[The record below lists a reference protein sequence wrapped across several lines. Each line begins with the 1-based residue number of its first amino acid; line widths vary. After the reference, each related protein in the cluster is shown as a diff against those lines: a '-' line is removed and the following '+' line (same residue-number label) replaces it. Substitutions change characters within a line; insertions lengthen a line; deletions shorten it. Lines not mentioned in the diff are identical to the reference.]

1 MIDIA
6 KQAIR
11 FFVLVILQ
19 ALVLNQLEIG
29 FSIQFM
35 VTPIFFMLLPFQ
47 TSTIVMML
55 LGFVMGFMI
64 DSISNTFGLH
74 ASSLVFIAFIRPI
87 IFKSFAPR
95 EGYDVVKM
103 PSIYDM
109 GTNWFV
115 SVFGL
120 ILFLHHLWFFTFEI
134 FKFSDTLFILRKAL
148 VSLPFSFLIS
158 LLLQA
163 LFVSTSKNK

>member
-1 MIDIA
+1 MIDIV

-35 VTPIFFMLLPFQ
+35 VTPIFLMLLPFE
-47 TSTIVMML
+47 TSTILLMV
-55 LGFVMGFMI
+55 LGFVMGFLI

-74 ASSLVFIAFIRPI
+74 ASSLVFVAFIRPF

-95 EGYDVVKM
+95 EGYDVLKT

-109 GTNWFV
+109 GTNDYTFHD
-115 SVFGL
+115 
-120 ILFLHHLWFFTFEI
+120 IPNDQPFLH
-134 FKFSDTLFILRKAL
+134 FKIKDINDIENEKEEL
-148 VSLPFSFLIS
+148 VNPG
-158 LLLQA
+158 
-163 LFVSTSKNK
+163 

>member
-1 MIDIA
+1 MIDIV

-35 VTPIFFMLLPFQ
+35 VTPIFLMLLPFE
-47 TSTIVMML
+47 TSTML
-55 LGFVMGFMI
+55 LMVLGFVMGFLI

-74 ASSLVFIAFIRPI
+74 ASSLVFVAFIRPF

-95 EGYDVVKM
+95 EGYDVLKT
-103 PSIYDM
+103 PSIYDL
-109 GTNWFV
+109 GTNWFI
-115 SVFGL
+115 SVFGIL
-120 ILFLHHLWFFTFEI
+120 LFLHHLWFFTFEI
-134 FKFSDTLFILRKAL
+134 FKLDETLFILRKSI
-148 VSLPFSFLIS
+148 VSLPFSFLIA
-158 LLLQA
+158 LLMQA
-163 LFVSTSKNK
+163 MFVSNKKNK

>member
-11 FFVLVILQ
+11 FIVLVIIQ

-35 VTPIFFMLLPFQ
+35 VTPIFLMLLPFE
-47 TSTIVMML
+47 TSTILMMV
-55 LGFVMGFMI
+55 LGFVMGIMI
-64 DSISNTFGLH
+64 DSISNTYGLH
-74 ASSLVFIAFIRPI
+74 ASSLVFLAFIRPFL
-87 IFKSFAPR
+87 FKRFEPR
-95 EGYDVVKM
+95 EGYDVLKT

-109 GTNWFV
+109 GTGWFI

-120 ILFLHHLWFFTFEI
+120 FLFLHHLWFFTFEI
-134 FKFSDTLFILRKAL
+134 FKFDETIFILRKSL
-148 VSLPFSFLIS
+148 VSLPFSFLIA